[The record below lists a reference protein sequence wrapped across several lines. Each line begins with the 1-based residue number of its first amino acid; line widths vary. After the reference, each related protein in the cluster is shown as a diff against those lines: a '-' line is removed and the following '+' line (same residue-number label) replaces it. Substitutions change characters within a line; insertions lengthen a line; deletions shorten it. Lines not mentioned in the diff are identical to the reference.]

1 MAESAC
7 PRRQFMDDP
16 EIQWREGKPDYTKLN
31 KSYLEGRTRKHKEGS
46 LEKVVEDLVK
56 TWEMEASHK
65 IRVEDWQTIDRNAFT
80 LSGNNQR
87 GFTAKESI
95 QVGTYNALLQNQPL
109 YNSNEHTFES
119 SHELFRTVFSEGFP
133 WELMEVFSGP
143 PRVAFTWRH
152 WAHWTGPY
160 KGKAPT
166 GELLEMFGMAIA
178 EVDENLKLKSVECHF
193 DPNQILMK
201 LEKNQ

>member
-1 MAESAC
+1 MKCISNYGSSWLS
-7 PRRQFMDDP
+7 F
-16 EIQWREGKPDYTKLN
+16 
-31 KSYLEGRTRKHKEGS
+31 KS
-46 LEKVVEDLVK
+46 VV
-56 TWEMEASHK
+56 S
-65 IRVEDWQTIDRNAFT
+65 
-80 LSGNNQR
+80 
-87 GFTAKESI
+87 SI
-95 QVGTYNALLQNQPL
+95 
-109 YNSNEHTFES
+109 
-119 SHELFRTVFSEGFP
+119 
-133 WELMEVFSGP
+133 GP